1 MPWPGLDAPATAHHA
16 LISAAFSWPRG
27 WVLTV
32 TFCHDGDM
40 AAVVWL
46 IIGIVLVIAEVLS
59 GAFVLVMLGAAAL
72 VAAGLAALGLG
83 LPVSVIGFVVVAGGG
98 ITLAR
103 PALVR
108 RMHTEHHKTN
118 VEALV
123 GKRATVVATV
133 DAQAGQVTIEGALWS
148 ARAYDETEVLE
159 AGRSVTIMSI
169 SGATAL
175 VWGGP

>member
-1 MPWPGLDAPATAHHA
+1 
-16 LISAAFSWPRG
+16 
-27 WVLTV
+27 
-32 TFCHDGDM
+32 M
-40 AAVVWL
+40 AAVIWL
-46 IIGIVLVIAEVLS
+46 IIGIVLVVAEVLS

-72 VAAGLAALGLG
+72 VAALIAALGLG
-83 LPVSVIGFVVVAGGG
+83 LPISLVAFAVVAGGG

-108 RMHTEHHKTN
+108 KMHTDHVKTN
-118 VEALV
+118 VDALV
-123 GKRATVVATV
+123 DKRAVVVTTV
-133 DAQAGQVTIEGALWS
+133 DAHGGQVKIEGALWS

-159 AGRSVTIMSI
+159 IGRSVTIMSI

>member
-1 MPWPGLDAPATAHHA
+1 
-16 LISAAFSWPRG
+16 
-27 WVLTV
+27 
-32 TFCHDGDM
+32 M

-72 VAAGLAALGLG
+72 VAALIAALGLG
-83 LPVSVIGFVVVAGGG
+83 LPISAIAFAVVAGGG

-108 RMHTEHHKTN
+108 KMHTDHVKTN

-123 GKRATVVATV
+123 GKRALVVSTV
-133 DAQAGQVTIEGALWS
+133 DAHEGQVKIDGALWS
-148 ARAYDETEVLE
+148 ARSYDETEMLE
-159 AGRSVTIMSI
+159 IGRSVTIMSI

>member
-1 MPWPGLDAPATAHHA
+1 
-16 LISAAFSWPRG
+16 
-27 WVLTV
+27 
-32 TFCHDGDM
+32 M

-46 IIGIVLVIAEVLS
+46 IIGIVLVVAEVLS

-72 VAAGLAALGLG
+72 AAALIAALGLG
-83 LPVSVIGFVVVAGGG
+83 LPISLIAFAAIAGGG

-108 RMHTEHHKTN
+108 KMHTDHVKTN
-118 VEALV
+118 VDALV
-123 GKRATVVATV
+123 GKRAVVVTEV
-133 DAQAGQVTIEGALWS
+133 DAHTGQVKIDGALWS

-159 AGRSVTIMSI
+159 VGRSVTIMSI
-169 SGATAL
+169 AGATAL